1 MGIGIVQT
9 KYGKLQGVEVTE
21 GKYAGITYFKGVR
34 YAASAE
40 GENRF
45 KPPVD
50 QEPWEGVKVCDTYP
64 KRAMQPSMGGLA
76 EEPYQSD
83 FYYDGFPETSE
94 DCLFVNITTGAQSA
108 DEKRPVFM
116 WFHGGGLG
124 GGHSFE
130 NEFENSE
137 LARKGIVVVTVGQR
151 LNVFG
156 YLALPQL
163 SKEQGGISGNYG
175 FMDEVKAL
183 DWVYENI
190 AAFGGD
196 PENITIGGQ
205 SGGTAKTGALAG
217 SPKQKGRVKR
227 VINQSNLNWVGRDYN
242 TMEEAEKLGV
252 EFLKSKGI
260 DPDISVEELR
270 KLPAEVFYSGKLG
283 PMDMAIG
290 AMVADGVNLM
300 YKDLYKNI
308 NEFACACDYIS
319 GGNFGES
326 NMLKTFSLGESAPV
340 TQEQYYALAKE
351 QLGDLYEKYEFE
363 KNFPCTPE
371 NADHMSRWYAALGL
385 TSFGGEIIN
394 RFYGAYRK
402 EKGMKGKT
410 WSYLFSHVPPCHPEE
425 KGTARDSDKLLAW
438 HSSELWYTFA
448 SLRKSEDGKNNVPPA
463 RPWTDYDVQLA
474 DQMSSYWANF
484 MKTGDP
490 NGEGLPY
497 WPASD
502 ENYGWIEL
510 GDEIIGHTGKD
521 SLLDQMLYEHLMCR
535 EVFRKLLKDE

>member
-9 KYGKLQGVEVTE
+9 KFGKLQGVEATE
-21 GKYAGITYFKGVR
+21 GKYAGLTYFKGVR

-45 KPPVD
+45 KPPMD
-50 QEPWEGVKVCDTYP
+50 QEPWEGVKLCDKYAC
-64 KRAMQPSMGGLA
+64 RAMQPSMGGLA

-83 FYYDGFPETSE
+83 FYYDGFPEVSE
-94 DCLFVNITTGAQSA
+94 DCLFLNITTGAQSA

-137 LARKGIVVVTVGQR
+137 LARKGVIVVTVGQR

-175 FMDEVKAL
+175 LMDEIKAL

-196 PENITIGGQ
+196 PENITVGGQ
-205 SGGTAKTGALAG
+205 SGGTAKSGALAG
-217 SPKQKGRVKR
+217 SPKQRGRVKR
-227 VINQSNLNWVGRDYN
+227 VINQSNLNWIGRDMLS
-242 TMEEAEKLGV
+242 MEEAEDLGRK
-252 EFLKSKGI
+252 FLEYKGI

-270 KLPAEVFYSGKLG
+270 KLPADVFYSGNLG
-283 PMDMAIG
+283 PLDMAIG
-290 AMVADGVNLM
+290 AMVADGVNLK
-300 YKDLYKNI
+300 YKELYKNI
-308 NEFACACDYIS
+308 NEFACDCDYIS

-326 NMLKTFSLGESAPV
+326 NMQKTFSLGASAPV
-340 TQEQYYALAKE
+340 TEEEYYQLAKG
-351 QLGDLYEKYEFE
+351 QLDDLYEKYEYE

-371 NADHMSRWYAALGL
+371 NADRMSRWYAALGL
-385 TSFGGEIIN
+385 TAFGGEIVN
-394 RFYGAYRK
+394 RYFGAYRK
-402 EKGMKGKT
+402 EKKMKGKT
-410 WSYLFSHVPPCHPEE
+410 YSYLFSRVAPCHPEE
-425 KGTARDSDKLLAW
+425 KGTARDSEKLLAW
-438 HSSELWYTFA
+438 HSSEIWYTFA
-448 SLRKSEDGKNNVPPA
+448 SLRRSEDGQHNIPA
-463 RPWTDYDVQLA
+463 VRPWTEYDVELA
-474 DQMSSYWANF
+474 DIMSSYWANF

-497 WPASD
+497 WPQSD
-502 ENYGWIEL
+502 ENYGWIDL
-510 GDEIIGHTGKD
+510 GDKIEAHTGLD
-521 SLLDQMLYEHLMCR
+521 STLDQMLFEHLMR
-535 EVFRKLLKDE
+535 RKEIKEMLEEK

>member
-1 MGIGIVQT
+1 MGIGIVTT
-9 KYGKLQGVEVTE
+9 KYGKLQGVEATE

-50 QEPWEGVKVCDTYP
+50 QEPWEGVRVCDTYA

-83 FYYDGFPETSE
+83 FYYDGFPEVSE
-94 DCLFVNITTGAQSA
+94 DCLFLNITTGAQSA
-108 DEKRPVFM
+108 EEKRPVFM

-163 SKEQGGISGNYG
+163 SAEQGGISGNYG
-175 FMDEVKAL
+175 LMDEIKAL

-196 PENITIGGQ
+196 PENITVGGQ
-205 SGGTAKTGALAG
+205 SGGTAKSGALAG

-227 VINQSNLNWVGRDYN
+227 VINQSNLNWVGRDLN
-242 TMEEAEKLGV
+242 TMEEAEKLGQD
-252 EFLKSKGI
+252 FLAYKGI
-260 DPDISVEELR
+260 DPNISLEELR
-270 KLPAEVFYSGKLG
+270 ALPAEAFYGEKLG
-283 PMDMAIG
+283 PLDMGIG
-290 AMVADGVNLM
+290 AMVADGVNLK
-300 YKDLYKNI
+300 YKDMYKNI
-308 NEFACACDYIS
+308 DEFACDCDYIS

-326 NMLKTFSLGESAPV
+326 NMLKTFALGAQKPV
-340 TQEQYYALAKE
+340 TEEEYYRLAKE

-363 KNFPCTPE
+363 KNFPCTVE
-371 NADHMSRWYAALGL
+371 NADRMSRWYAALGVS
-385 TSFGGEIIN
+385 SFAGTIVN
-394 RFYGAYRK
+394 RYFGAYRK
-402 EKGMKGKT
+402 ERGMKGNT
-410 WSYLFSHVPPCHPEE
+410 YSYLFSQVAPSRPEE
-425 KGTARDSDKLLAW
+425 EGTDRDAERLLAW

-448 SLRKSEDGKNNVPPA
+448 SLRRSEDGEQNIPAA
-463 RPWTDYDVQLA
+463 RPWTEYDVELA
-474 DQMSSYWANF
+474 DKVSSYWANF

-497 WPASD
+497 WPKSD
-502 ENYGWIEL
+502 ENYGWIDL
-510 GDEIIGHTGKD
+510 GDEIQAHTGKD
-521 SLLDQMLYEHLMCR
+521 SLLDQMLYEHMMRR
-535 EVFRKLLKDE
+535 EEIKNIK